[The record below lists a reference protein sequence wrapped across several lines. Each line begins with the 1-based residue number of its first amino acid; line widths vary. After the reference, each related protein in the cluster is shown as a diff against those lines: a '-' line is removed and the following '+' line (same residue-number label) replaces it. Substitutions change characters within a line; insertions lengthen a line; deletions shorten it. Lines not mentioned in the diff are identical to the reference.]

1 MRPAKLVLAAILIAA
16 CTPSARR
23 STAGTESTPRCCAAE
38 GKRIAAK
45 HKVLA
50 IASRRVTHTELWAAV
65 DPFVRAPGLSVGDV
79 GRSIQGRP
87 IRAVTFG
94 TGPTTVL
101 LWSQMHGDESTATM
115 SLADLIAWFASSA
128 PEHAA
133 LRNALASNLKIVMI
147 PMLNPDGAELFQREN
162 AVGVDV
168 NRDARNLSTPEARA
182 LKSLRDSIRPAF
194 GFNLH
199 DQNARTL
206 TGNNGNQVAI
216 ALLAPAAD
224 EDRSYGPARSTARL
238 VASVIASVLKNELPG
253 RLAKYN
259 DAHEPR
265 AFGDLMQQWGTSTVL
280 IESGA
285 MPDDPEKQKLRAVN
299 VIAILSALNA
309 MSEGSWQSAD
319 PDAYESIPNNSR
331 SAVDILV
338 RGGSLVLPGAE
349 PVRVDVALNYEEP
362 VALREP
368 RVREVGDLAR
378 VIALDTLDVTGLYL
392 HPAPSMLTIRNDM
405 RWIRFDTTASI
416 AVRRGRDASSA
427 IVRVIGDRAPSW

>member
-1 MRPAKLVLAAILIAA
+1 MAIAA
-16 CTPSARR
+16 CAPFTRR
-23 STAGTESTPRCCAAE
+23 STDGLASTPQCCGMQGRAIAE
-38 GKRIAAK
+38 K
-45 HKVLA
+45 HRVSA
-50 IASRRVTHTELWAAV
+50 IASRRFTHSELWAAL
-65 DPFVRAPGLSVGDV
+65 DPFVQAPGLHAVEV
-79 GRSIQGRP
+79 GRSLQGRP

-94 TGPTTVL
+94 TGPVSVL

-115 SLADLIAWFASSA
+115 SLADLISWFASPA

-133 LRNALASNLKIVMI
+133 LRNTLATKLRIVMI

-168 NRDARNLSTPEARA
+168 NRDARNLATPEARA
-182 LKSLRDSIRPAF
+182 LKSLRDSIKPAF

-224 EDRSYGPARSTARL
+224 EDRTYGPTRTTARL
-238 VASVIASVLKNELPG
+238 LAAVIASVLKAEIPG
-253 RLAKYN
+253 RLAKYS

-285 MPDDPEKQKLRAVN
+285 MTGDAEKQKLREVN
-299 VIAILSALNA
+299 VIAILSALGA
-309 MSEGSWQSAD
+309 IADGSWRNAD
-319 PDAYESIPNNSR
+319 PDAYESVPTNSR

-362 VALREP
+362 VARREP

-378 VIALDTLDVTGLYL
+378 AIALDTLDVPGMYL
-392 HPAPSMLTIRNDM
+392 HPAQSMLTDRNGM
-405 RWIRFDTTASI
+405 RWIRFDTTAVI
-416 AVRRGRDASSA
+416 AIRRGRDPASE
-427 IVRVIGDRAPSW
+427 IVRTIGDEKAR

>member
-1 MRPAKLVLAAILIAA
+1 M
-16 CTPSARR
+16 S
-23 STAGTESTPRCCAAE
+23 S
-38 GKRIAAK
+38 
-45 HKVLA
+45 
-50 IASRRVTHTELWAAV
+50 IASRRFTHAELWGALDSLV
-65 DPFVRAPGLSVGDV
+65 QSPGLRVADV

-94 TGPTTVL
+94 TGPMSVL

-115 SLADLIAWFASSA
+115 SLADIISWFASPA

-133 LRNALASNLKIVMI
+133 LRDELATKLRIVMI

-182 LKSLRDSIRPAF
+182 LKSLRDSIEPAF

-224 EDRSYGPARSTARL
+224 EDRSYGPTRTTARL
-238 VASVIASVLKNELPG
+238 VAAVIASVLKAEIPG
-253 RLAKYN
+253 RLAKYS

-265 AFGDLMQQWGTSTVL
+265 AFGDLMQLWGTSTVL

-285 MPDDPEKQKLRAVN
+285 MPDDAEKQKLREVN

-309 MSEGSWQSAD
+309 IAEGSWQNAD
-319 PDAYESIPNNSR
+319 PDAYESVPTNSR
-331 SAVDILV
+331 SAVDVLV
-338 RGGSLVLPGAE
+338 RGGSLVLLGAE
-349 PVRVDVALNYEEP
+349 LVRDDVALNYEEP
-362 VALREP
+362 VARREP

-378 VIALDTLDVTGLYL
+378 VIALDTLDVAGMYL
-392 HPAPSMLTIRNDM
+392 HPAHSMLTDRNGM
-405 RWIRFDTTASI
+405 RWIRFDTTAVI
-416 AVRRGRDASSA
+416 AVRRGRDPASD
-427 IVRVIGDRAPSW
+427 IVRMIGDEKAR